1 MSDAGTTRMRSWNPW
16 RWPLYLRVLLGVV
29 LGSLLGMQFGVE
41 PFLLGLNTRHLGE
54 LGLLLIR
61 LLTALATPLILFA
74 ILDAFARTH
83 ISGRLGIKLVVIC
96 LLNVAFAFV
105 VGLAII
111 NLWQPGKR
119 WRGELDLLAK
129 AAESGQASDQQL
141 GGSLS
146 PLEMLS
152 RYTPKTVVEPF
163 IENNVLSVVLLA
175 VLAGVAFRQV
185 RRLQQAEGETSY
197 LAMENFILTGYQM
210 MLRVLGWLVEIVPL
224 AVFGAVAMVV
234 GEAGFSVFRLLWVF
248 VAAMFLG
255 LAIHGLGYY
264 SLTAWLIGGKS
275 PRCYLAGGADAVFTG
290 LSTNSSLATVPV
302 TLECLTERMGVSQA
316 SARLSACVGTNFN
329 NDGITL
335 YEAMSVL
342 FIAQAAGYD
351 LSLPRQI
358 GVLLTALFASVGMAG
373 IPGSGMIILP
383 LVLRASGLSMEVVAV
398 AYPLLQSVDWM
409 IARVRSGVN
418 VMGDMQVAILL
429 DAGGVP
435 GEAEA
440 LQAVQIDAEPPAP
453 LGAN

>member
-1 MSDAGTTRMRSWNPW
+1 MSDSSVPRTRSFNPW

-29 LGSLLGMQFGVE
+29 LGTLLGVQFGVE
-41 PFLLGLNTRHLGE
+41 PFLWGLTTRHLGE
-54 LGLLLIR
+54 LGLLVIR

-83 ISGRLGIKLVVIC
+83 ISGRLGIKMVIIC
-96 LLNVAFAFV
+96 LVNIAFAFA
-105 VGLAII
+105 VGLAIM
-111 NLWQPGKR
+111 NLWQPGMR
-119 WRGELDLLAK
+119 WRGELDVLAK
-129 AAESGQASDQQL
+129 AVESGKASGQQP

-146 PLEMLS
+146 PLEILS
-152 RYTPKTVVEPF
+152 SYTPKNVVQPF
-163 IENNVLSVVLLA
+163 VDNNVLSVVLLA

-185 RRLQQAEGETSY
+185 RRFQQMEGENSY
-197 LAMENFILTGYQM
+197 RAVENFIVTAYQM
-210 MLRVLGWLVEIVPL
+210 MLRMLGWLVEIVPL

-248 VAAMFLG
+248 VAAMLLG
-255 LAIHGLGYY
+255 LAIHSLLYY
-264 SLTAWLIGGKS
+264 PLTAWLIGRKS
-275 PRCYLAGGADAVFTG
+275 PRLYLAGGADAVLTG
-290 LSTNSSLATVPV
+290 LSTNSSLASVPV

-383 LVLRASGLSMEVVAV
+383 LVLRASGLSMDVVAV
-398 AYPLLQSVDWM
+398 AYPLLQSVDWI
-409 IARVRSGVN
+409 IARIRSGVN

-429 DAGGVP
+429 DAGGAP
-435 GEAEA
+435 AEAEA
-440 LQAVQIDAEPPAP
+440 AQAIQIDAEPRTP
-453 LGAN
+453 LRVP